1 MVRHRG
7 KSPDMADT
15 SLEAGDGG
23 HLPSFSKLSDAL
35 HGDAAQR
42 KPFHPTLL
50 PVSVLARRE
59 TRCNP
64 SSASVCASCQLGSLT
79 IIALVA

>member
-1 MVRHRG
+1 
-7 KSPDMADT
+7 MADT

-35 HGDAAQR
+35 HGDGAQR

-50 PVSVLARRE
+50 PVSATCARRE
-59 TRCNP
+59 TRCLV
-64 SSASVCASCQLGSLT
+64 SSASVCASCQLGLLT
-79 IIALVA
+79 IIALVAFEGAKQPA